1 MIRFDLNSVAS
12 AKSHLAAAQS
22 ALRAVAQASLGNAS
36 FVTAPSIQ
44 AAYSQHLTLFSGQ
57 PGAAVNVMNGL
68 KRDIEWLQEMFESHI
83 SAFSLQDKLSAGSFD
98 QMNSYVEFD
107 RSMFK
112 IRQPNRD
119 FKPINNLM
127 YTQPVS
133 VVEAATPLAAL
144 IAMFEGNDSAPIQAA
159 QDWSAAGQRL
169 VTSMTALQSASS
181 GLAASAEGYSFDMAR
196 SAIDDVVK
204 TGNIVGSNAVLMGQ
218 SMMEFPGVRIANL
231 NALYAIQASTVA
243 IPDQAARIAA
253 EQSAVATFAS
263 TQLQPSLELLR
274 PPVQNLGI
282 PVMGHTG
289 GGVLDEATTSQSSG
303 VAQIHTP
310 QGGALEV
317 SPANAQGLGERAQA
331 AANGAPQPNPT
342 VSPASA
348 NTTAP
353 QLAPQNATNVA
364 PQKLATG
371 TGGPTGAV
379 SPTGDSTVVN
389 PSGMRGGAGAA
400 SKGTT
405 RSENVG
411 GAESVRG
418 GVGQLNNGYPGTS
431 RTGGNGPVLPK
442 MPQRLTGSGVGA
454 HAGSGTN
461 QSRGAMGGQPQ
472 IGKNGVGANN
482 GGMNS
487 LNNGTAGNAGSTNST
502 ATGNAAGKSG
512 QGMAGGLNGKNT
524 MMGMGPGAGQNGKKM
539 GIGAV
544 NSRNAKTAAGIFGK
558 GKWSPG
564 VNEYFKRQFLGTKKR
579 TVKEVIR

>member
-1 MIRFDLNSVAS
+1 MIRFDLQSMAQV
-12 AKSHLAAAQS
+12 KKQIVEGQS
-22 ALRAVAQASLGNAS
+22 ALQTLIQISSVNGT
-36 FVTAPSIQ
+36 FVTAPSLQ
-44 AAYSQHLTLFSGQ
+44 SSFSQHLSFFGGQ
-57 PGAAVNVMNGL
+57 PGAISHVVDGL
-68 KRDIEWLQEMFESHI
+68 RRDIEWLQEMFESHI

-127 YTQPVS
+127 YTHPVS

-169 VTSMTALQSASS
+169 VASMTALQSASS

-231 NALYAIQASTVA
+231 NALYAIQASTAA

-282 PVMGHTG
+282 PVIGHTG

-303 VAQIHTP
+303 IAQIHTP

-317 SPANAQGLGERAQA
+317 SPANAQGLGERAQSA
-331 AANGAPQPNPT
+331 ATGAPQPNPT

-364 PQKLATG
+364 SQNLAIS

-379 SPTGDSTVVN
+379 STTRNSTAVN

-400 SKGTT
+400 SHNAT
-405 RSENVG
+405 RSGNVAG
-411 GAESVRG
+411 TESVRG
-418 GVGQLNNGYPGTS
+418 GVGQINNGSPTTS
-431 RTGGNGPVLPK
+431 LTGGNGPVLSK
-442 MPQRLTGSGVGA
+442 MPQRLTGSDVGA

-461 QSRGAMGGQPQ
+461 QSRGAMGGQSQ
-472 IGKNGVGANN
+472 IGKNGVGAIN

-487 LNNGTAGNAGSTNST
+487 LNNDGAGNAGSTNST

-524 MMGMGPGAGQNGKKM
+524 VMGMGPGAGQNGKKM
-539 GIGAV
+539 RIGAV

>member
-1 MIRFDLNSVAS
+1 MIRFDLKSVAS
-12 AKSHLAAAQS
+12 AKSQLAAAQS

-169 VTSMTALQSASS
+169 VASMTALQSAST

-231 NALYAIQASTVA
+231 NALYAIQASTAA

-289 GGVLDEATTSQSSG
+289 GGALDEATTSQSSG

-317 SPANAQGLGERAQA
+317 SPASAQGLGERAQA

-364 PQKLATG
+364 PHNLATG

-389 PSGMRGGAGAA
+389 PSGMRGGTGAA
-400 SKGTT
+400 SHNAT
-405 RSENVG
+405 RSGNVG

-418 GVGQLNNGYPGTS
+418 GVEQLNNGYPGTS

-442 MPQRLTGSGVGA
+442 MPQRLAGSDAAA
-454 HAGSGTN
+454 HAGPGTN

-502 ATGNAAGKSG
+502 ATGSTTGKSG

>member
-1 MIRFDLNSVAS
+1 MIRFDLQSMSQV
-12 AKSHLAAAQS
+12 KKQIVEGQS
-22 ALRAVAQASLGNAS
+22 ALQTLIQISSVNGT
-36 FVTAPSIQ
+36 FVTAPSLQ
-44 AAYSQHLTLFSGQ
+44 SSFSQHLSFFGGQ
-57 PGAAVNVMNGL
+57 PGAISHVVDGL
-68 KRDIEWLQEMFESHI
+68 RRDIEWLQEMFESHI

-119 FKPINNLM
+119 FKPISNLM

-169 VTSMTALQSASS
+169 VASMTALQSASS

-231 NALYAIQASTVA
+231 NALYAIQASTAA

-289 GGVLDEATTSQSSG
+289 GGALDEATISQSSG

-331 AANGAPQPNPT
+331 AANGVPQPNPT

-364 PQKLATG
+364 PQNLGTG

-379 SPTGDSTVVN
+379 SPAGDSTVVD
-389 PSGMRGGAGAA
+389 PSGMRGGTGAA
-400 SKGTT
+400 SHNAT
-405 RSENVG
+405 RSGNVG

-442 MPQRLTGSGVGA
+442 MPQRLTGSDVGA

-472 IGKNGVGANN
+472 IGKNGVGAIN

-487 LNNGTAGNAGSTNST
+487 QNNGVGGNAGSTNST
-502 ATGNAAGKSG
+502 ATGSTTGKSG
-512 QGMAGGLNGKNT
+512 QGMAGGFNGKNT
-524 MMGMGPGAGQNGKKM
+524 MMGMGPGAGPNGKKA
-539 GIGAV
+539 GAGAA

-564 VNEYFKRQFLGTKKR
+564 VNEYFKRQFLGTKNR